1 VTYLDDELSTSDG
14 SRTELF
20 EFIGPGT
27 TWRRTSAAAD
37 VVYGGNTYTAR
48 AGLRAGVIGI
58 GTTSESAA
66 LELSLPVSDAVIS
79 AYGFGSPQRSLRLK
93 VIWLQE
99 RSGAAETVW
108 DGEVIAIS
116 PVGAMASLRSVSQVG
131 ARLSTPIPAISIQRQ
146 CQHFLY
152 DDRCRVDRAA
162 FDVATTVSSISGYNV
177 TVASV
182 GGNPDDWF
190 KAGEIVRASDGER
203 RTIVGNVGAVLSL
216 IAPFATLNA
225 TDSVTLYAGCAHT
238 VEVCRD
244 KFSNVLN
251 YGGHAQI
258 PSSNPFD
265 VPLTRLTLRGL

>member
-1 VTYLDDELSTSDG
+1 MTYLDDELSVSDG

-37 VVYGGNTYTAR
+37 VVYSGNTYTAR
-48 AGLRAGVIGI
+48 AGLRAGVIAI
-58 GTTSESAA
+58 GATSEAAA
-66 LELSLPVSDAVIS
+66 LELTLPVSDAVVS

-99 RSGAAETVW
+99 RSATAQTVW

-116 PVGAMASLRSVSQVG
+116 PTGAMAAVRSVSQVG
-131 ARLSTPIPAISIQRQ
+131 ARMSTPIPAISIQRQ

-152 DDRCRVDRAA
+152 DDRCRVDRGSY
-162 FDVATTVSSISGYNV
+162 DVATTVSSISGYTV

-216 IAPFATLNA
+216 IAPFATLA
-225 TDSVTLYAGCAHT
+225 ASDSVTIYAGCAHSI
-238 VEVCRD
+238 EVCRD
-244 KFSNVLN
+244 KFGNVVN
-251 YGGHAQI
+251 FGGHPQI